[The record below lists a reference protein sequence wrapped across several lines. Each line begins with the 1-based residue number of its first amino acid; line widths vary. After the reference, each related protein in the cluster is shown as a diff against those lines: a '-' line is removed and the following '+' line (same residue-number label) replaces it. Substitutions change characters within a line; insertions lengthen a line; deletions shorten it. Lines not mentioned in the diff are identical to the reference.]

1 MLVVLLFLFNLEV
14 MVSIFI
20 NPNPIYKAIE
30 KISIA
35 TEQVKKVNS
44 RPKWFISSFS
54 NITPRIVQ
62 GKIISVLKSINF
74 A

>member
-1 MLVVLLFLFNLEV
+1 MLVVFLFLFNLER

-20 NPNPIYKAIE
+20 SPKPTHNASE
-30 KISIA
+30 KVSIA
-35 TEQVKKVNS
+35 TAQVNRVNS

-54 NITPRIVQ
+54 SIKPRIVQ
-62 GKIISVLKSINF
+62 GKIISVLKIINF